1 MAQNKKEEHNI
12 TEPKN
17 FDSHI
22 KESPVSE
29 VLTEN
34 YMPYAM
40 SVIKSRAL
48 PEIDGFK
55 PAHRKLLYTMY
66 KMNLYGKKIK
76 CANIVGQTMQ
86 FNPHGD
92 ASIYETLVRLTE
104 DNETL
109 LTPFI
114 ASKGNFGKHYSRDMA
129 YAAYRY
135 TEAGL
140 KNICKELFEGL
151 SKNAVDMIDN
161 YDGTKKEPSL
171 LPTTFPNILA
181 TPTLGIAV
189 GMASNI
195 ASFNLK
201 ELCEATIEYI
211 KKPKTDLL
219 DIMPA
224 PDFSTGG
231 EILYNRTE
239 MDNIYRTG
247 KGSIPIRSKYRIDK
261 KKRSIEITEIPY
273 STTSE
278 AVVESIIDLCKNKK
292 IMEIDDVRDDTDK
305 NGMVITIEYKRGCD
319 PDELMKKLYKFTPL
333 QENYNCNFTML
344 IDGNPKVVGVYEIL
358 DEWIKFRSECIK
370 RMLSYDLKADKN
382 KLHLLEGLQ
391 KILLN
396 INKAIKIIRETKLD
410 KDVIPNLMK
419 GFKIDED
426 QAEFIAEIK
435 LRNINEEYILQKTKD
450 IDKLKS
456 EIEKIEKNLNSESEI
471 KKIIIKKL
479 QEIIKTPEYIKV
491 RKTSIITDYEA
502 SSTTDVVEN
511 YPVKIIITK
520 HGYVKK
526 CLAKG
531 YRSDTEHKLKDDDKI
546 KTMIDT
552 ENIGEI
558 LIFGSHGNVYKS
570 KISDLPISQSKDF
583 GSYASGIAEME
594 EDEAPLYITATSEF
608 KGNVYIAFDNG
619 KVAKFPLEVYK
630 TKQNRKKLINSF
642 YTGSTPKLIT
652 NNEEEINIK
661 LVSERGKSLIF
672 NTSLLMLKG
681 SKTTMGVQV
690 LKLSKNVKI
699 KKADIVTSPSSK
711 EEKMVVT
718 KIPSS
723 GS

>member
-1 MAQNKKEEHNI
+1 MARKKIKEHNI

-17 FDSHI
+17 FDSHM

-231 EILYNRTE
+231 EILYDRTE

-278 AVVESIIDLCKNKK
+278 AIVEGIIDLCKNKK
-292 IMEIDDVRDDTDK
+292 IMDIDDIRDDTDK
-305 NGMVITIEYKRGCD
+305 NGMVITIEYKRSCD
-319 PDELMKKLYKFTPL
+319 PDELMKKLYKLTPL

-344 IDGNPKVVGVYEIL
+344 INGNPKIVGVYEIL

-426 QAEFIAEIK
+426 QANFIAEIK

-479 QEIIKTPEYIKV
+479 QEIIKTPEYIKG
-491 RKTSIITDYEA
+491 RKTSIITDYED

-520 HGYVKK
+520 HGYIKK

-608 KGNVYIAFDNG
+608 KGNVYIAFENG
-619 KVAKFPLEVYK
+619 KVAKFPLDVYK

-652 NNEEEINIK
+652 N
-661 LVSERGKSLIF
+661 
-672 NTSLLMLKG
+672 
-681 SKTTMGVQV
+681 
-690 LKLSKNVKI
+690 
-699 KKADIVTSPSSK
+699 
-711 EEKMVVT
+711 
-718 KIPSS
+718 
-723 GS
+723 

>member
-1 MAQNKKEEHNI
+1 MARKKIKEHNI

-17 FDSHI
+17 FDSHM

-231 EILYNRTE
+231 EILYDRTE

-278 AVVESIIDLCKNKK
+278 AIVEGIIDLCKNKK
-292 IMEIDDVRDDTDK
+292 IMDIDDIRDDTDK
-305 NGMVITIEYKRGCD
+305 NGMVITIEYKRSCD
-319 PDELMKKLYKFTPL
+319 PDELMKKLYKLTPL

-344 IDGNPKVVGVYEIL
+344 INGNPKIVGVYEIL

-426 QAEFIAEIK
+426 QANFIAEIK

-479 QEIIKTPEYIKV
+479 QEIIRTPEYIKG
-491 RKTSIITDYEA
+491 RKTSIITDYED

-520 HGYVKK
+520 HGYIKK

-699 KKADIVTSPSSK
+699 RKADIVTSPSSK
-711 EEKMVVT
+711 EEKLVVT

>member
-1 MAQNKKEEHNI
+1 MARKKIKEHNI

-17 FDSHI
+17 FDSHM

-231 EILYNRTE
+231 EILYDRTE

-278 AVVESIIDLCKNKK
+278 AIVEGIIDLCKNKK
-292 IMEIDDVRDDTDK
+292 IMDIDDIRDDTDK
-305 NGMVITIEYKRGCD
+305 NGMVITIEYKRSCD
-319 PDELMKKLYKFTPL
+319 PDELMKKLYKLTPL

-344 IDGNPKVVGVYEIL
+344 INGNPKIVGVYEIL

-426 QAEFIAEIK
+426 QANFIAEIK

-479 QEIIKTPEYIKV
+479 QEIIKTPEYIKG
-491 RKTSIITDYEA
+491 RKTSIITDYED

-520 HGYVKK
+520 HGYIKK

-699 KKADIVTSPSSK
+699 RKADIVTSPSSK
-711 EEKMVVT
+711 EEKLVVT

>member
-1 MAQNKKEEHNI
+1 MARKKIKEHNI

-17 FDSHI
+17 FDSHM

-231 EILYNRTE
+231 EILYDRTE

-278 AVVESIIDLCKNKK
+278 AIVESIIELCKNKK
-292 IMEIDDVRDDTDK
+292 IMDIDDIRDDTDK
-305 NGMVITIEYKRGCD
+305 NGMVITIEYKRSCD
-319 PDELMKKLYKFTPL
+319 PDELMKKLYKLTPL

-344 IDGNPKVVGVYEIL
+344 INGNPKIVGVYEIL

-396 INKAIKIIRETKLD
+396 INKTIKIIRETKLD

-426 QAEFIAEIK
+426 QANFIAEIK

-479 QEIIKTPEYIKV
+479 QEIIKTPEYIKG
-491 RKTSIITDYEA
+491 RKTSIITDYED

-520 HGYVKK
+520 HGYIKK

-642 YTGSTPKLIT
+642 YTGSTSKLIT

-711 EEKMVVT
+711 EEKLVVT

>member
-1 MAQNKKEEHNI
+1 
-12 TEPKN
+12 
-17 FDSHI
+17 
-22 KESPVSE
+22 
-29 VLTEN
+29 
-34 YMPYAM
+34 
-40 SVIKSRAL
+40 
-48 PEIDGFK
+48 
-55 PAHRKLLYTMY
+55 
-66 KMNLYGKKIK
+66 
-76 CANIVGQTMQ
+76 
-86 FNPHGD
+86 
-92 ASIYETLVRLTE
+92 
-104 DNETL
+104 
-109 LTPFI
+109 
-114 ASKGNFGKHYSRDMA
+114 
-129 YAAYRY
+129 
-135 TEAGL
+135 
-140 KNICKELFEGL
+140 
-151 SKNAVDMIDN
+151 
-161 YDGTKKEPSL
+161 
-171 LPTTFPNILA
+171 
-181 TPTLGIAV
+181 
-189 GMASNI
+189 
-195 ASFNLK
+195 
-201 ELCEATIEYI
+201 
-211 KKPKTDLL
+211 
-219 DIMPA
+219 
-224 PDFSTGG
+224 
-231 EILYNRTE
+231 
-239 MDNIYRTG
+239 
-247 KGSIPIRSKYRIDK
+247 
-261 KKRSIEITEIPY
+261 
-273 STTSE
+273 
-278 AVVESIIDLCKNKK
+278 
-292 IMEIDDVRDDTDK
+292 
-305 NGMVITIEYKRGCD
+305 
-319 PDELMKKLYKFTPL
+319 
-333 QENYNCNFTML
+333 ML
-344 IDGNPKVVGVYEIL
+344 INGNPKIVGVYEIL

-426 QAEFIAEIK
+426 QANFIAEIK

-479 QEIIKTPEYIKV
+479 QEIIKTPEYIKG
-491 RKTSIITDYEA
+491 RKTSIITDYED

-520 HGYVKK
+520 HGYIKK

-583 GSYASGIAEME
+583 GSYASGIVEME

-711 EEKMVVT
+711 EEKLVVT